1 MQHGCTEVSP
11 SWLLESWQRLADRRL
26 QEESK
31 RDEMMTQV
39 GEVETE
45 IGTEHE
51 ISSPL
56 LLLLQD

>member
-1 MQHGCTEVSP
+1 MSP
-11 SWLLESWQRLADRRL
+11 SWLLESWRRLADRRL

-39 GEVETE
+39 GEEETE

-56 LLLLQD
+56 LPLLQE